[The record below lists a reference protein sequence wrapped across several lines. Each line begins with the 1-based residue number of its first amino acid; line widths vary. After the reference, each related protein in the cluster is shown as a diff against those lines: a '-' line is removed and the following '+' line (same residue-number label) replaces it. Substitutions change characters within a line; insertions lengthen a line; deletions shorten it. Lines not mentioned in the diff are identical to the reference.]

1 MAKQVKNSEK
11 AMRSRIFLLAMV
23 ISITFWN
30 CGDFLHSSRFKGKL
44 ERTSP
49 FRCRDYMIRFLS
61 WLLAFVPL
69 IGVSQSFE
77 KTSDNRFMGHLTAYP
92 GFQDKTELMTS
103 ARLTFEWWT
112 LLAEPV
118 EIYHIKWQA
127 SDHFK
132 FNGTTLYKNQ
142 LTKYPDLLKR
152 FDNLRPS
159 HIDFQL
165 KGSANGDCI
174 SIKGGQYAVTG
185 KSIYT
190 KHAGGYKK
198 DGKVYQKYCVGES
211 FVYQVEDVKL
221 LPTKAGKVG
230 NGIVPGSPH
239 WNDFLRWGLLDISD
253 YDKIDKKDN
262 KAKEL
267 NKDFFKKTKSIE
279 IESIEIIKLE
289 WPEYELKAIMER
301 FAKYEK
307 GEEAPTPKEQV
318 DSALT
323 AMEGLNTYEE
333 DDEWAQPVQDF
344 KMEKVRD
351 DNGKYGYKNEY
362 GQPMIPP
369 RFDDAGD
376 FKEGKAIVRENGKS
390 GIINKQ
396 GQYLL
401 KLESGYISQVYQNI
415 VVVSDN
421 GKYGLYSLQGKSISG
436 LKFNRIGEFKNGIA
450 DANVLKSSETLEYD
464 PCDDRYLNYYDEGT
478 IDVSGNWVEGPLE
491 YLSITA
497 PYRGPTLTLVV
508 NYETEEEERAADRRA
523 ADYQR
528 RKEACLDKRD
538 ADLSRIKSSVRARGG
553 RVSD

>member
-1 MAKQVKNSEK
+1 
-11 AMRSRIFLLAMV
+11 
-23 ISITFWN
+23 
-30 CGDFLHSSRFKGKL
+30 
-44 ERTSP
+44 
-49 FRCRDYMIRFLS
+49 MIRYLS
-61 WLLAFVPL
+61 WLLAIAPL
-69 IGVSQSFE
+69 VGVSQSFE
-77 KTSDNRFMGHLTAYP
+77 KTSDGRFMGHLTAYP
-92 GFQDKTELMTS
+92 GFQDKTELMAS

-118 EIYHIKWQA
+118 EIYHIKWEA

-132 FNGTTLYKNQ
+132 FNETILYRNQ
-142 LTKYPDLLKR
+142 LSKYPDLLKR

-159 HIDFQL
+159 HIDFQI

-174 SIKGGQYAVTG
+174 SVKGGQYEALGRGV
-185 KSIYT
+185 YT
-190 KHAGGYKK
+190 KHTGGYKK

-211 FVYQVEDVKL
+211 FVYRIEDVKL

-239 WNDFLRWGLLDISD
+239 WNDFLRWGLLDIYD

-267 NKDFFKKTKSIE
+267 NKDYFKKATSIN

-289 WPEYELKAIMER
+289 WPEYELKAILEKYS
-301 FAKYEK
+301 KYEK
-307 GEEAPTPKEQV
+307 GEEVPTPKEEV
-318 DSALT
+318 DSALA
-323 AMEGLNTYEE
+323 AMDGLNTYEE

-369 RFDDAGD
+369 RFDDAED
-376 FKEGKAIVRENGKS
+376 FKEGKAVVRENGKS

-415 VVVSDN
+415 VVVSDG
-421 GKYGLYSLQGKSISG
+421 GKYGIFNLQGESVSG
-436 LKFNRIGEFKNGIA
+436 FKFNTIGEFKDGKA
-450 DANVLKSSETLEYD
+450 DANIFKRKETLEYD

-478 IDVSGNWVEGPLE
+478 IDVRGNWVEGPSE
-491 YLSITA
+491 YLSISGPFNG
-497 PYRGPTLTLVV
+497 PYLTLTR
-508 NYETEEEERAADRRA
+508 NYATEEERRA
-523 ADYQR
+523 AER
-528 RKEACLDKRD
+528 RAEAYKRKKEACKEKRS
-538 ADLSRIKSSVRARGG
+538 ADLSRIKNSVRSSGG